1 VNIAPVVTARPA
13 VAEDLPALVRLYRLL
28 EEEMTAL
35 EHMWDQADGLP
46 EPVEASLTAA
56 IDDERVL
63 VAVGTI
69 DGLVMGFVLA
79 EFADLLPHASE
90 PVGSIRLVF
99 TEPDAREVGVGE
111 ATRDL
116 ALDWFRAAGVRRFDA
131 HVLPGHRLAKN
142 FFESAGFSA
151 RHIVMFSEE
160 ADSGDESG

>member
-69 DGLVMGFVLA
+69 DGLVMG
-79 EFADLLPHASE
+79 LLPHASE